1 MTYDTPESINSF
13 LSTVGIGDMFIAMY
27 PNTSKIRVV
36 TKISSGIHG
45 VDPSSDDSFSMPY
58 SSLSQYETQA
68 HTLISINFIDE
79 AYSLYPE
86 LFI

>member
-1 MTYDTPESINSF
+1 MTYSTPDSINSF
-13 LSTVGIGDMFIAMY
+13 LATVNVGDVFIAMY

-45 VDPSSDDSFSMPY
+45 VDPDSDNSFSMPY
-58 SSLSQYETQA
+58 NSLSQYETQA
-68 HTLISINFIDE
+68 HTLISVNSIDE